1 MERDRMKRS
10 LEHLGIPLGDYR
22 VLKLL
27 PLIYVAWADGKMDQ
41 VKKERIHA
49 FAAQEYELSAAGVAV
64 LERWL
69 DKPPS
74 AAYIAE
80 GLHDIFLLAT
90 AEDDMEIDFSELP
103 GLLAYAERI
112 VDNAGARL
120 NPGGEAAAR
129 TERALEEVA
138 RELHIDHGESWAALL
153 DELQ

>member
-1 MERDRMKRS
+1 MKRS

-27 PLIYVAWADGKMDQ
+27 PLIYVAWAGGKMDQ

-90 AEDDMEIDFSELP
+90 AEDDMEIDFSEL
-103 GLLAYAERI
+103 
-112 VDNAGARL
+112 
-120 NPGGEAAAR
+120 AAR